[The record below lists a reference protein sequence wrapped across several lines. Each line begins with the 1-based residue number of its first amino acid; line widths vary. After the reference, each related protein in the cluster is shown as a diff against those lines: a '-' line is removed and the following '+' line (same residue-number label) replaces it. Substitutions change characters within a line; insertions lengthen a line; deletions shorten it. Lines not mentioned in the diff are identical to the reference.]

1 MLSELKLIW
10 LNSYLR
16 YLTGKLIGFIK
27 RVLPRVRRL
36 FKNSYVF
43 YLYIK
48 IYQFIRKNKYVQMF
62 LNPQQLLNGWYSS
75 MFYKST
81 TYLTRK
87 IALHIPRS
95 TIRYKNIYVGYFFM
109 FIMLVPEAV
118 WYNVMIIPAFAFIA
132 LLFISHHKTT
142 HTGILFAT
150 INVMLAV
157 FVAALAFAVPFS
169 AFKSIC
175 FLIVAIDFFF
185 LVPFS
190 IRSQEDLNDVLMC
203 IFVSVVIISF
213 IAVIQHRFHM
223 FGYLNGVRAV
233 YLDST
238 VFSEVMLLM
247 FPFAFAYPL
256 TLESKPRSML
266 YSLILITFSFFVVT
280 ATLSRTAYIIFLVEL
295 IIVVF
300 LIGKRYIVALLF
312 LLPSINS
319 LIISNIVRSWQTQA
333 RYGNIFENIYN
344 SLLDFWNNGFGVNTQ
359 KFVEIYNTT
368 TAVRN
373 TAEATL
379 QAPIMHINAVYFNI
393 LIEVGAIFMLLFM
406 WYTVRL
412 AHSSLTS
419 LFMSTQKQRIIF
431 AAGLASLIG
440 ISVSTLFESAMM
452 SPRLLV
458 LYWGMLGLLRSG
470 RVIKYGLLDM

>member
-1 MLSELKLIW
+1 
-10 LNSYLR
+10 
-16 YLTGKLIGFIK
+16 
-27 RVLPRVRRL
+27 
-36 FKNSYVF
+36 
-43 YLYIK
+43 
-48 IYQFIRKNKYVQMF
+48 
-62 LNPQQLLNGWYSS
+62 
-75 MFYKST
+75 
-81 TYLTRK
+81 
-87 IALHIPRS
+87 
-95 TIRYKNIYVGYFFM
+95 
-109 FIMLVPEAV
+109 
-118 WYNVMIIPAFAFIA
+118 
-132 LLFISHHKTT
+132 
-142 HTGILFAT
+142 
-150 INVMLAV
+150 
-157 FVAALAFAVPFS
+157 
-169 AFKSIC
+169 
-175 FLIVAIDFFF
+175 
-185 LVPFS
+185 
-190 IRSQEDLNDVLMC
+190 
-203 IFVSVVIISF
+203 
-213 IAVIQHRFHM
+213 
-223 FGYLNGVRAV
+223 
-233 YLDST
+233 
-238 VFSEVMLLM
+238 M
-247 FPFAFAYPL
+247 FPVAVAYPL

-300 LIGKRYIVALLF
+300 LIGKRYIVGLLF